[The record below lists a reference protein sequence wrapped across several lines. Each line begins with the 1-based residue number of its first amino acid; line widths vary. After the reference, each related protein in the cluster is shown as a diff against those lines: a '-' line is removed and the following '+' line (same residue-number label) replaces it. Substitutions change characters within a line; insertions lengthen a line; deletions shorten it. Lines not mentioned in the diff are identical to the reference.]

1 MKIIKQITRK
11 ELNNLISSGII
22 GECCVRG
29 NDGLSGRHS
38 CGYYDVNKYNEAKK
52 LNPEASDGYLKAVE
66 AHVGVSITKS
76 QKIYIEDSYVK

>member
-38 CGYYDVNKYNEAKK
+38 CGYYDVKRYNEAKK
-52 LNPEASDGYLKAVE
+52 LNPEANDGYLKAVE
-66 AHVGVSITKS
+66 AHIGVSITKS
-76 QKIYIEDSYVK
+76 QKIYIEDSYAK

>member
-38 CGYYDVNKYNEAKK
+38 CGYYDIEKYNKAKK
-52 LNPEASDGYLKAVE
+52 KNPKLTEGYLKAVE
-66 AHVGVSITKS
+66 AHIGVSITKNH
-76 QKIYIEDSYVK
+76 KIYIEDSYVK